1 MMNKKK
7 IICILVMIAC
17 FILIIY
23 RPRQLTLT
31 IGVFAGSNW
40 DVPNGDCY
48 KIIDQAIE
56 RYEKEYPMVQI
67 EYESGILKED
77 YSEWLSAKYLKGE
90 EPDVFMILGE
100 DFNTLS
106 ALGALKNLD
115 SLIQK
120 DQQFHIEDYYAS
132 VLYSGQYYNH
142 QYALPYESNPTLMF
156 VNQTLLKK
164 EHIHLPDND
173 WTLDDF
179 YTICQ
184 QVTKDTNNDGQ
195 IDQYGCYN
203 YDWLD
208 SVYIHKV
215 NLFDENGESCYLN
228 QKDVK
233 NAISFVQKI
242 YNLNQGYTVTS
253 QDFDMG
259 KVAFAPM
266 SFAEYRTYK
275 PYPYR
280 VKKYSQFEWDCIQ
293 MPGADENN
301 SSEVSSLLMGISSRT
316 SHMQEA
322 WEFLKLLT
330 YDMQTQ
336 KTLFQYSQGI
346 SSLKTVIQSDDVE
359 SLLNSDILEDTQ
371 VNLDLLNDVMEN
383 AMSQSQFR
391 KYNSAIV
398 TMNNQINQMIQNN
411 EDLDLSL
418 ISLQNEI
425 NEYLRE

>member
-1 MMNKKK
+1 MNKKK

-156 VNQTLLKK
+156 VNQMLLKK

-208 SVYIHKV
+208 SVYSHKV

-301 SSEVSSLLMGISSRT
+301 SSEVSSLLMGISLRT
-316 SHMQEA
+316 SHIQEA

-330 YDMQTQ
+330 YDTQTQ

-359 SLLNSDILEDTQ
+359 SLLNSNILEDTQ
-371 VNLDLLNDVMEN
+371 VNLNLLNDVMEN

-398 TMNNQINQMIQNN
+398 TMDTQINQMIQNN

>member
-1 MMNKKK
+1 MNKKK

-120 DQQFHIEDYYAS
+120 DQQFHIENYYAS
-132 VLYSGQYYNH
+132 VLYSVQYHNH

-208 SVYIHKV
+208 SVYSHKV

-398 TMNNQINQMIQNN
+398 TMDTQINQMIQNN

>member
-7 IICILVMIAC
+7 IICVLVMIAC

-208 SVYIHKV
+208 SVYSHKV

-346 SSLKTVIQSDDVE
+346 SSLKTVIQSNDVE

>member
-1 MMNKKK
+1 MADNQFAVYQLREIPENRKKR
-7 IICILVMIAC
+7 
-17 FILIIY
+17 F
-23 RPRQLTLT
+23 R
-31 IGVFAGSNW
+31 S
-40 DVPNGDCY
+40 
-48 KIIDQAIE
+48 
-56 RYEKEYPMVQI
+56 
-67 EYESGILKED
+67 
-77 YSEWLSAKYLKGE
+77 
-90 EPDVFMILGE
+90 
-100 DFNTLS
+100 
-106 ALGALKNLD
+106 
-115 SLIQK
+115 
-120 DQQFHIEDYYAS
+120 YA
-132 VLYSGQYYNH
+132 
-142 QYALPYESNPTLMF
+142 E
-156 VNQTLLKK
+156 LKK

-184 QVTKDTNNDGQ
+184 QVTKDTNKDGQ

-208 SVYIHKV
+208 SVYSHKV

-301 SSEVSSLLMGISSRT
+301 SSEVSSLLMGISLRT
-316 SHMQEA
+316 SHIQEA

-330 YDMQTQ
+330 YDTQTQ

-359 SLLNSDILEDTQ
+359 SLLNSNILEDTQ
-371 VNLDLLNDVMEN
+371 VNLNLLNDVMEN

-398 TMNNQINQMIQNN
+398 TMDTQINQMIQNN

>member
-1 MMNKKK
+1 MNKKK

-120 DQQFHIEDYYAS
+120 DQQFHIENYYAS
-132 VLYSGQYYNH
+132 VLYSGQYHNH

-208 SVYIHKV
+208 SVYSHKV
-215 NLFDENGESCYLN
+215 NLFDENGEFCYLN

-316 SHMQEA
+316 SHIHRIRKE
-322 WEFLKLLT
+322 T
-330 YDMQTQ
+330 YYD
-336 KTLFQYSQGI
+336 Y
-346 SSLKTVIQSDDVE
+346 DV
-359 SLLNSDILEDTQ
+359 L
-371 VNLDLLNDVMEN
+371 
-383 AMSQSQFR
+383 
-391 KYNSAIV
+391 
-398 TMNNQINQMIQNN
+398 
-411 EDLDLSL
+411 
-418 ISLQNEI
+418 
-425 NEYLRE
+425 

>member
-120 DQQFHIEDYYAS
+120 DQQFHIENYYAS
-132 VLYSGQYYNH
+132 VLYSGQYHNH

-208 SVYIHKV
+208 SVYSHKV
-215 NLFDENGESCYLN
+215 NLFDENGEFCYLN

-316 SHMQEA
+316 SHIQEA

-330 YDMQTQ
+330 YDTQTQ
-336 KTLFQYSQGI
+336 NTLFQYSQGI

-398 TMNNQINQMIQNN
+398 TMNTQINQMIQNN

>member
-1 MMNKKK
+1 MNKKK

-90 EPDVFMILGE
+90 EPDVFMVLGE

-184 QVTKDTNNDGQ
+184 QVTKDTNKDGQ

-208 SVYIHKV
+208 SVYSHKV
-215 NLFDENGESCYLN
+215 NLFDENGEFCYLN

-242 YNLNQGYTVTS
+242 YNLNQGHTVTS

>member
-1 MMNKKK
+1 MNKKK

-56 RYEKEYPMVQI
+56 RYEKEYRMIQI

-208 SVYIHKV
+208 SVYSHKV

-316 SHMQEA
+316 SHIQEA
-322 WEFLKLLT
+322 WKFLKLLT
-330 YDMQTQ
+330 YDTQTQ

-371 VNLDLLNDVMEN
+371 VNLNLLNDVMEN

-398 TMNNQINQMIQNN
+398 TMDTQINQMIQNN

>member
-1 MMNKKK
+1 MNKKK

-100 DFNTLS
+100 DFNILS

-120 DQQFHIEDYYAS
+120 DKQFHIEDYYAS

-208 SVYIHKV
+208 SVYSHKV
-215 NLFDENGESCYLN
+215 NLFDENGEFCYLN

-398 TMNNQINQMIQNN
+398 TMNTQINQMIQNN

>member
-1 MMNKKK
+1 MNKKK
-7 IICILVMIAC
+7 IICVLVMIAC

-208 SVYIHKV
+208 SVYSHKV

-346 SSLKTVIQSDDVE
+346 SSLKTVIQSNDVE

>member
-56 RYEKEYPMVQI
+56 RYEKEYPMIQI

-208 SVYIHKV
+208 SVYSHKV

-316 SHMQEA
+316 SHIQEA

-330 YDMQTQ
+330 YDTQTQ

-371 VNLDLLNDVMEN
+371 VNLNLLNDVMEN

-398 TMNNQINQMIQNN
+398 TM
-411 EDLDLSL
+411 LSL
-418 ISLQNEI
+418 IHISEPT
-425 NEYLRE
+425 RH

>member
-120 DQQFHIEDYYAS
+120 DQQFHIENYYAS
-132 VLYSGQYYNH
+132 VLYSGQYHNH

-164 EHIHLPDND
+164 
-173 WTLDDF
+173 
-179 YTICQ
+179 
-184 QVTKDTNNDGQ
+184 
-195 IDQYGCYN
+195 
-203 YDWLD
+203 
-208 SVYIHKV
+208 
-215 NLFDENGESCYLN
+215 
-228 QKDVK
+228 
-233 NAISFVQKI
+233 
-242 YNLNQGYTVTS
+242 
-253 QDFDMG
+253 
-259 KVAFAPM
+259 
-266 SFAEYRTYK
+266 
-275 PYPYR
+275 
-280 VKKYSQFEWDCIQ
+280 
-293 MPGADENN
+293 
-301 SSEVSSLLMGISSRT
+301 
-316 SHMQEA
+316 
-322 WEFLKLLT
+322 
-330 YDMQTQ
+330 
-336 KTLFQYSQGI
+336 
-346 SSLKTVIQSDDVE
+346 
-359 SLLNSDILEDTQ
+359 
-371 VNLDLLNDVMEN
+371 
-383 AMSQSQFR
+383 
-391 KYNSAIV
+391 
-398 TMNNQINQMIQNN
+398 
-411 EDLDLSL
+411 
-418 ISLQNEI
+418 
-425 NEYLRE
+425 